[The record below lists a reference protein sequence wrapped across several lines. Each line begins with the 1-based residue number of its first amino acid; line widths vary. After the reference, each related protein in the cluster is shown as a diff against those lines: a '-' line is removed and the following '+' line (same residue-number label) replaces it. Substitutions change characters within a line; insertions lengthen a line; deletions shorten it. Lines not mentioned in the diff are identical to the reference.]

1 MKAYKII
8 GYAFAGFLFVSCAMT
23 HGLHHRMPTASIHLP
38 KGERTETPE
47 VEDVERAVEQLQR
60 ISLGPGH
67 DSVYLVEAERDT
79 DGELI
84 MKGGDIGAVYVV
96 AKSKN
101 VAERNGEISIDF
113 IVAIPA
119 DLQNRNWGLQL
130 TPMIENNDSIEA
142 LQPLSIRGE
151 LFSEVQKRQYW
162 QMNRYLNRL
171 LEDTTE
177 LSSATALAAK
187 YYRAYNNYMAAE
199 EPHKAE
205 RLAYTYR
212 QTVAFP
218 YLSDPRLD
226 SVIIRKGE
234 ILYHYTQKYRPT
246 KNTRRL
252 KLFFRGQVS
261 AIDRSVYDFQNT
273 DTLTYSVTSMLS
285 LIDPEPR
292 YMIQVIDKYVE
303 VHDRNYLTFQVGRAE
318 IIDTLGDN
326 RAQLE
331 KIERLMDTLM
341 NQYEFFVNPAPIE
354 VRVQYDRKPLL
365 TTETMAVELSLS
377 KANFTGSY
385 TVVFTHAA
393 GQGFCDGDY
402 AIAEGDAFA
411 VSAEQASFRL
421 AYHPTA
427 SGEHRLR
434 FTVSDGRYEQV
445 VEIGCKAYRPESMEL
460 PADGVY
466 IHTRNYEGA
475 AFHTLEAWETSEEAL
490 SSEVDGIAFLSGD
503 RKVLLP
509 LHALDALPFCGP
521 DDRFDSIPE
530 FLTVSHF
537 DGAQRT
543 RNVHRALLD
552 GAIASAPAVEACYGY
567 EPDYPGRWYL
577 PDIRLLEELAYRF
590 DMEPIRACMQR
601 VGGTLFLTNDTS
613 YLSCSVKCDEV
624 LLTYDYYEFIIAE
637 GRYGKRS
644 ALYKDRP
651 CPFFPVRD
659 L

>member
-79 DGELI
+79 DGELV

-130 TPMIENNDSIEA
+130 TPMIENNDRIEA

-187 YYRAYNNYMAAE
+187 YYRAYNNYLAAE

-205 RLAYTYR
+205 RLAHTYR

-234 ILYHYTQKYRPT
+234 IHYHYTQKYRPT

-292 YMIQVIDKYVE
+292 YLIQVIDKYVE

-326 RAQLE
+326 RAQLG

-341 NQYEFFVNPAPIE
+341 NQYEFFV
-354 VRVQYDRKPLL
+354 
-365 TTETMAVELSLS
+365 
-377 KANFTGSY
+377 
-385 TVVFTHAA
+385 
-393 GQGFCDGDY
+393 
-402 AIAEGDAFA
+402 
-411 VSAEQASFRL
+411 
-421 AYHPTA
+421 
-427 SGEHRLR
+427 
-434 FTVSDGRYEQV
+434 
-445 VEIGCKAYRPESMEL
+445 
-460 PADGVY
+460 
-466 IHTRNYEGA
+466 
-475 AFHTLEAWETSEEAL
+475 
-490 SSEVDGIAFLSGD
+490 
-503 RKVLLP
+503 
-509 LHALDALPFCGP
+509 
-521 DDRFDSIPE
+521 DSITIIASSSPE
-530 FLTVSHF
+530 
-537 DGAQRT
+537 GPRT
-543 RNVHRALLD
+543 MNDR
-552 GAIASAPAVEACYGY
+552 IASARANSIKRHLIKKFGRDVDTLIRTRSIGEDWTLLKRMILRNEDLSHWSEILKMIESSTDLDATEPLIRQKYPKDYAYLREALYPQLRAVDFRYNLRRVDMVKDTIQLTVLDTTYMRGVQQLRDR
-567 EPDYPGRWYL
+567 DY
-577 PDIRLLEELAYRF
+577 
-590 DMEPIRACMQR
+590 
-601 VGGTLFLTNDTS
+601 VGALRTL
-613 YLSCSVKCDEV
+613 
-624 LLTYDYYEFIIAE
+624 YD
-637 GRYGKRS
+637 
-644 ALYKDRP
+644 YKDRNLAIVMLSLGYDDAALEILEQLP
-651 CPFFPVRD
+651 QAEKSARTDYLTAIALSRLNKPREGLAYYLEAIKAEPVLKFRGNLD
-659 L
+659 PEIQLLFKQNHVQSTAF

>member
-1 MKAYKII
+1 MMKAYKII

-79 DGELI
+79 DGELV

-130 TPMIENNDSIEA
+130 TPMIENNDRIEA

-187 YYRAYNNYMAAE
+187 YYRAYNNYLAAE

-205 RLAYTYR
+205 RLAHTYR

-234 ILYHYTQKYRPT
+234 IHYHYTQKYRPT

-292 YMIQVIDKYVE
+292 YLIQVIDKYVE

-326 RAQLE
+326 RAQLG

-341 NQYEFFVNPAPIE
+341 NQYEFFV
-354 VRVQYDRKPLL
+354 
-365 TTETMAVELSLS
+365 
-377 KANFTGSY
+377 
-385 TVVFTHAA
+385 
-393 GQGFCDGDY
+393 
-402 AIAEGDAFA
+402 
-411 VSAEQASFRL
+411 
-421 AYHPTA
+421 
-427 SGEHRLR
+427 
-434 FTVSDGRYEQV
+434 
-445 VEIGCKAYRPESMEL
+445 
-460 PADGVY
+460 
-466 IHTRNYEGA
+466 
-475 AFHTLEAWETSEEAL
+475 
-490 SSEVDGIAFLSGD
+490 
-503 RKVLLP
+503 
-509 LHALDALPFCGP
+509 
-521 DDRFDSIPE
+521 DSITIIASSSPE
-530 FLTVSHF
+530 
-537 DGAQRT
+537 GPRT
-543 RNVHRALLD
+543 MNDR
-552 GAIASAPAVEACYGY
+552 IASARANSIKRHLIKKFGRDVDTLIRTRSIGEDWTLLKRMILRNEDLSHWSEILKMIESSTDLDATEPLIRQKYPKDYAYLREALYPQLRAVDFRYNLRRVDMVKDTIQLTVLDTTYMRGVQQLRDR
-567 EPDYPGRWYL
+567 DY
-577 PDIRLLEELAYRF
+577 
-590 DMEPIRACMQR
+590 
-601 VGGTLFLTNDTS
+601 VGALRTL
-613 YLSCSVKCDEV
+613 
-624 LLTYDYYEFIIAE
+624 YD
-637 GRYGKRS
+637 
-644 ALYKDRP
+644 YKDRNLAIVMLSLGYDDAALEILEQLP
-651 CPFFPVRD
+651 QAEKSARTDYLTAIALSRLNKPREGLAYYLEAIKAEPVLKFRGNLD
-659 L
+659 PEIQLLFKQNHVQSTAF